1 MDLKYER
8 LKRRCLDKSEFKVIK
23 LIIVFILFPTILWAQ
38 SATFYA
44 DTMRVWQY
52 AGRSGNKKLNNE
64 IYEMEWRIN
73 GQVLRFGSKPVS
85 VPADA
90 DNIDTL
96 FYKQHNKAKWDTIIF
111 NVKKPLSYK
120 FVYNVCCG
128 GFNIEGDGVA
138 PYISG
143 RADFRV
149 TGKQQDKTFVGT
161 LGEVARI
168 IKPGK
173 NLLSPQCRSAMS
185 PNIYWL
191 SLQEIKMCEDTVS
204 CQQELCLYRES
215 QEEET
220 YEGIKFN
227 TISKKTEFLYMP
239 LNSEPIQVIYDAKSK
254 KVTIR

>member
-1 MDLKYER
+1 MTKL
-8 LKRRCLDKSEFKVIK
+8 VI
-23 LIIVFILFPTILWAQ
+23 IFILFPTILWAQ

-44 DTMRVWQY
+44 DTMQVWQY
-52 AGRSGNKKLNNE
+52 AGRRSDTKLIDH

-90 DNIDTL
+90 DKIDTL
-96 FYKQHNKAKWDTIIF
+96 FYKQHSKAEWDTIIF

-120 FVYNVCCG
+120 FVYNVCCD
-128 GFNIEGDGVA
+128 GFNIQGDGVD
-138 PYISG
+138 PFISG
-143 RADFRV
+143 QADFRV
-149 TGKQQDKTFVGT
+149 TGKQKDKIFVGT

-191 SLQEIKMCEDTVS
+191 SLQEIKICTDTV
-204 CQQELCLYRES
+204 CQNELCLFQEG

-220 YEGIKFN
+220 HEEIKFN
-227 TISKKTEFLYMP
+227 TVSKKAEFLYMP
-239 LNSEPIQVIYDAKSK
+239 LNSEPIQILYDATSK